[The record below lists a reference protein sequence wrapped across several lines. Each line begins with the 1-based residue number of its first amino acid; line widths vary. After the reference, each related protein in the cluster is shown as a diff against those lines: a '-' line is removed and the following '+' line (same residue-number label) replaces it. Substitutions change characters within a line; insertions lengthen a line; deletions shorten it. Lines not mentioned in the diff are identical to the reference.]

1 MEFTMS
7 NPFEEYEEDD
17 YAMAEEPEFGEDI

>member
-7 NPFEEYEEDD
+7 NPFEEYTEED
-17 YAMAEEPEFGEDI
+17 YATAEEPQFGEDV